1 MTSRT
6 HDNFRHNFWT
16 WVDPPPFWTMFKK
29 TSLFLH
35 VGFPKS
41 HVLPEEAFVLPD
53 AILNLVKMTSVF
65 VKWSSWWLKSRQ
77 NVHLFRVRADSSRGP
92 LSAINYR
99 LDFPPHRITHEDRL
113 SIQGKAEHWKKNI
126 QRMLTWTSHAF
137 TYMCVC
143 RAHHLDSVYFRKLLC
158 YQVLHKTYAKPK
170 IYEGQ
175 MWGRSNHYILLSY
188 VS

>member
-1 MTSRT
+1 MK
-6 HDNFRHNFWT
+6 FWWPLFLAMKFT
-16 WVDPPPFWTMFKK
+16 F
-29 TSLFLH
+29 LFLH
-35 VGFPKS
+35 LAKFTFLFLKVPILKITSFFYCFRKKMFLLPMS
-41 HVLPEEAFVLPD
+41 YVLPEEAFVLPD
-53 AILNLVKMTSVF
+53 AIFNLVKMTSVF

-77 NVHLFRVRADSSRGP
+77 NVHLFRVRASSSRGP

-143 RAHHLDSVYFRKLLC
+143 VSCTSSGFSLFQEIV
-158 YQVLHKTYAKPK
+158 
-170 IYEGQ
+170 
-175 MWGRSNHYILLSY
+175 MLST
-188 VS
+188 